1 MTVTSAVLVFFE
13 IIMLPLLLAV
23 LAPQLIAA
31 FYARQ
36 IGRSFWFWF
45 WISFLLPVISI
56 IILLNLPDKTEV
68 IEKK

>member
-1 MTVTSAVLVFFE
+1 MILSTVFLFFE
-13 IIMLPLLLAV
+13 IIMLPFLLAV

-56 IILLNLPDKTEV
+56 IILLNLPDKTE
-68 IEKK
+68 ITGER